1 MSRPNPATE
10 ASAPLLTGPADDGD
24 LEDSPGP
31 KRIRIFNRTIT
42 VFRLG
47 VILVGVLALIAIG
60 ISIAAIG
67 IDSIINQPAPC
78 PLLPSSSSAL
88 D

>member
-10 ASAPLLTGPADDGD
+10 ASAPLLTGAAHHNDDGD
-24 LEDSPGP
+24 LDESPGT

-67 IDSIINQPAPC
+67 IHSIINQLAP
-78 PLLPSSSSAL
+78 PSSSSPL